1 MEFLKHTE
9 YSKKNNQHKLADNSK
24 WQCFSN
30 WVHCFCV
37 VTFDLELGQAL
48 EVYNTYIMSIGKS
61 TYVINFN

>member
-1 MEFLKHTE
+1 MELLKHSTE
-9 YSKKNNQHKLADNSK
+9 SNQIKLADNSK

-48 EVYNTYIMSIGKS
+48 EVLLHFLMSIVAIEAS
-61 TYVINFN
+61 